1 MPTCNVCGCPESH
14 IEYVSEVFNINGR
27 HVLIERIPA
36 QVCNQCGELTFSRAT
51 TEQVRLMVHGDA
63 QPIGTVQMDIFA
75 FA

>member
-1 MPTCNVCGCPESH
+1 MFTCDVCGATESH
-14 IEYVSEVFNINGR
+14 IEYVSEVFVVDGR

-36 QVCNQCGELTFSRAT
+36 HVCNQCGELTFSRAT